1 MDFLS
6 KTKSI
11 FKQSQQHRRHLH
23 QHPEL
28 SLKEA
33 DTSSY
38 CQQVMRD
45 LGYDVRPC
53 WQHGFV
59 ADLIFDPNKPFRAWR
74 ADMDALPI
82 QEKNTHDF
90 VSKNKGVAHMC
101 GHDSHMTIALTA
113 AETIAQL
120 KGQWT
125 GSNVRFIFQPC
136 EELPPGGA
144 IGMIENGCLENVDEV
159 YGLHNNPE
167 FECGAVVTR
176 SGPFCAAADTFE
188 LKIIGRGGHA
198 ARPHDTLDPLYVA
211 AQLITSWQ
219 SIISRKISPAH
230 SAILSVTQCIAGDT
244 YNVIA
249 DQAFLAGTVRTYDKT
264 ERDLIVNCIKDSFLP
279 FEKQGYQFQ
288 LDYIK
293 GYDAV
298 VNHATGVDRIAAA
311 ATQIINQ
318 DKIEI
323 NTEPVGFGED
333 FCYYLQHKPGAF
345 FMLGSGNKSKGI
357 TNGLHSAQ
365 FDIDE
370 DCMPIGAAI
379 ACQILNDT

>member
-1 MDFLS
+1 MNFLS
-6 KTKSI
+6 ATKSL

-38 CQQVMRD
+38 CQQVLRE

-53 WQHGFV
+53 WKHGFV
-59 ADLIFDPNKPFRAWR
+59 ADLVFDSNKPFTAWR

-82 QEKNTHDF
+82 QEQNTHDF
-90 VSKNKGVAHMC
+90 VSKNNGIAHMC

-113 AETIAQL
+113 AEVIAQN
-120 KGQWT
+120 KDQWQ
-125 GSNVRFIFQPC
+125 GNSIRFIFQPS

-144 IGMIENGCLENVDEV
+144 PGMIEMGCLENVDQI

-167 FECGAVVTR
+167 HECGDVITR
-176 SGPFCAAADTFE
+176 CGPFLAAADTFKLE
-188 LKIIGRGGHA
+188 IIGRGGHA
-198 ARPHDTLDPLYVA
+198 ARPHETLDPLYVA
-211 AQLITSWQ
+211 AQLITTWQ
-219 SIISRKISPAH
+219 SIISRRINPAH

-249 DQAFLAGTVRTYDKT
+249 DHASLAGTVRTYDQSD
-264 ERDLIVNCIKDSFLP
+264 RDLIVKLISESFIP

-288 LDYIK
+288 FDYIK
-293 GYDAV
+293 GYDAI
-298 VNHATGVDRIAAA
+298 VNHALGVERIATAA
-311 ATQIINQ
+311 AQIIDQN
-318 DKIEI
+318 KIDI
-323 NTEPVGFGED
+323 DAEPVGFGED

-357 TNGLHSAQ
+357 TNGLHSAK

-370 DCMPIGAAI
+370 DCIPIGAAI
-379 ACQILNDT
+379 ACQIMHA

>member
-38 CQQVMRD
+38 CQQVMQD

-59 ADLIFDPNKPFRAWR
+59 ADLVFDKDKPFTAWR

-113 AETIAQL
+113 AETISKIKQ
-120 KGQWT
+120 QWT
-125 GSNVRFIFQPC
+125 GSNVRFIFQPA

-144 IGMIENGCLENVDEV
+144 LGMIENGCLENVTEV

-167 FECGAVVTR
+167 YECGSVVTR
-176 SGPFCAAADTFE
+176 SGSYWAAADTFS
-188 LKIIGRGGHA
+188 LKITGRGGHA
-198 ARPHDTLDPLYVA
+198 ARPHENLDPLYVA
-211 AQLITSWQ
+211 AQLITGWQ
-219 SIISRKISPAH
+219 SIISRKINPAH

-249 DQAFLAGTVRTYDKT
+249 DHAMLAGTVRTYDKADR
-264 ERDLIVNCIKDSFLP
+264 ELIVSCINDSFIP
-279 FEKQGYQFQ
+279 FEKQGYHFK
-288 LDYIK
+288 LDYVE
-293 GYDAV
+293 GYDAL
-298 VNHATGVDRIAAA
+298 VNHAVGVERIASSAA
-311 ATQIINQ
+311 QIVDEGIIDTNA
-318 DKIEI
+318 
-323 NTEPVGFGED
+323 EPVGFGED

-357 TNGLHSAQ
+357 THGLHSSE

-370 DCMPIGAAI
+370 DCLPIGAAI
-379 ACQILNDT
+379 ACQILSST